1 MDFMDPA
8 ERLAVEGADLR
19 VAQFR
24 QPDQGAPFFGIHAR
38 ARGSAAG
45 SFA

>member
-24 QPDQGAPFFGIHAR
+24 QPHLSAPFFGINAR
-38 ARGSAAG
+38 ARFSTA
-45 SFA
+45 